1 MTFTIENCSVIA
13 STEKAILVESDNLDE
28 ETWIPRSEKVISDD
42 SEVYKDNTTGDLIVS
57 DWFAKKK
64 GWI

>member
-28 ETWIPRSEKVISDD
+28 ETWIPKSVIHDN
-42 SEVYKDNTTGDLIVS
+42 SEVYKNNTTGNLIVS